1 MRSRLRGV
9 SLRVATSLVAITCP
23 FTAPLAA
30 TEYESRIVDLAAQ
43 VERGHV
49 DRALVAARA
58 LVQEFP
64 GSRLGRLIYA
74 DLLVA
79 RSGRLP
85 AVGGGTLQGGRELE
99 DLRHELR
106 ARWHHATDDSDRLDT
121 HLPDTLLQVSPR
133 SEYVVFAD
141 LSRSRLFVYS
151 NDQGRLRL
159 TRNFYVTQGFNGSG
173 KQVEGDQRTPVGVY
187 YVTGFIDGATLPSRY
202 GPGALPIS
210 YPNAM
215 DRRRQRTGYGI
226 WIHGTEPFLINRAP
240 LASDGCLSL
249 NNDDFL
255 LLNRTLARPRHTP
268 VIIDESARW
277 VRRDSLREKRESLLL
292 AIESWRRDWVSGD
305 PDRYLSHYDRKRFSD
320 GKRNFLHWAARKRAI
335 LGAKQRIRVEIDDI
349 ELFGYPGEEHVVL
362 ADFSQRFESDT
373 FDAVM
378 RKQQYWKLGDD
389 GTWRIMFEGTSQ
401 KSPPRVIAE
410 EESADREESSDS

>member
-1 MRSRLRGV
+1 MKSSAQANVLRAV
-9 SLRVATSLVAITCP
+9 TL
-23 FTAPLAA
+23 LAA
-30 TEYESRIVDLAAQ
+30 TALPLSAPRAASEYETRVVDLAAQ

-49 DRALVAARA
+49 ERALAAARA
-58 LVQEFP
+58 FVQEYP

-79 RSGRLP
+79 RTGRLP
-85 AVGGGTLQGGRELE
+85 AVGGGALQGGRELE
-99 DLRHELR
+99 DLRHELK
-106 ARWHHATDDSDRLDT
+106 ARWDHIADEAGRLDT
-121 HLPDTLLQVSPR
+121 YLPDTLLQVSPQ

-141 LSRSRLFVYS
+141 LSRSRLFVYF
-151 NDQGRLRL
+151 NDRGNLR
-159 TRNFYVTQGFNGSG
+159 RVRDFYVTQGFNGSG

-215 DRRRQRTGYGI
+215 DLRRQRTGYGI

-255 LLNRTLARPRHTP
+255 LLNRTLVQPRHTP
-268 VIIDESARW
+268 VIIDAAANW
-277 VRRDSLREKRESLLL
+277 VPRDALGEKRSSLLL
-292 AIESWRRDWVSGD
+292 AIETWRRHWASGD
-305 PDRYLSHYDRKRFSD
+305 PDRYLSHYDRERFSD
-320 GKRNFLHWAARKRAI
+320 GELDYRQWSARKRAI
-335 LGAKQRIRVEIDDI
+335 LDSKQTITVQIDDI
-349 ELFGYPGEEHVVL
+349 ELFGYPGEEDVVL
-362 ADFSQRFESDT
+362 ADFLQRFESDS

-378 RKQQYWKLGDD
+378 RKQQYWKLGED
-389 GTWRIMFEGTSQ
+389 GTWRIIFEGSSQ
-401 KSPPRVIAE
+401 KSPPRVVAE
-410 EESADREESSDS
+410 EETAAAEDATDS